1 MSWNYRIVYHKAPN
15 REWYGLHEAYYA
27 ADGTVSMVAVKAE
40 VVGESPDEIR
50 ESLRMM
56 LADACKDRPILEIG
70 ADGKI
75 SAREA
80 REAKDSQA
88 SAADH

>member
-15 REWYGLHEAYYA
+15 REWYGLHEVYYA

-80 REAKDSQA
+80 KDSQV